1 MAKGYR
7 LIGDRFVIHNP
18 FQVEGVWKA
27 RIRDKETGG
36 TEKVSSRLSDSHKA
50 DLFFQRWC
58 EDRVKREQKK
68 SLTAISF
75 GIAYRE
81 WLGLKFASA
90 KTIKHHEL
98 SLEKYLI
105 PRFGEKYVN
114 EILPIDIEKFI
125 KELERLGRKT
135 RTRQWYLTTLRG
147 FFRWAVRNRFA
158 QEDPAQG
165 LRVQR
170 GERRE
175 GVALSYDE
183 AQRLLVACSE
193 EIVIEI
199 EYSNRAKANQ
209 RYKPPSHLF
218 IAVLI
223 SLHTGLRRGNVLALR
238 WIQVDLAQRK
248 IRIPGRE
255 MKARSTLEV
264 PIHPELAEILAE
276 IQKQQDVIDLNGFII
291 GNAGK
296 SEFEGTEPLKDL
308 KKAFK
313 WAVKKAG
320 LVDGEGNPRF
330 RWHDLRHTVSTWLAE
345 RYPQA
350 IKDAILGHAPRGVSQ
365 IYTHISFQ
373 KLKEAIDGM
382 PRLLPARSS
391 GQGLV
396 PARTPDTIKSNP

>member
-7 LIGDRFVIHNP
+7 LVGDRFVIHNA
-18 FQVEGVWKA
+18 FEVGGVWKA
-27 RIRDKETGG
+27 RIRDKETGR

-58 EDRVKREQKK
+58 EDRLKREQKR
-68 SLTAISF
+68 SFTAVTF
-75 GIAYRE
+75 EIAYRE
-81 WLGLKFASA
+81 WLGLKSAST

-114 EILPIDIEKFI
+114 EVLPIDIEKFL
-125 KELERLGRKT
+125 KELEKLGRKS

-158 QEDPAQG
+158 QEDPTGG
-165 LRVQR
+165 LRVQK
-170 GERRE
+170 GVRRE

-183 AQRLLVACSE
+183 AQKLLVACSE

-209 RYKPPSHLF
+209 RYKPPNHLF
-218 IAVLI
+218 LAVLI
-223 SLHTGLRRGNVLALR
+223 SLHTGLRRGNVLRLG

-248 IRIPGRE
+248 IRIDGKE
-255 MKARSTLEV
+255 MKALSTLEI
-264 PIHPELAEILAE
+264 PIHPELAEVLAE
-276 IQKQQDVIDLNGFII
+276 IQKQQEVIDLNGFII
-291 GNAGK
+291 GKGRKKREIESA
-296 SEFEGTEPLKDL
+296 EPLKDL

-313 WAVKKAG
+313 WAVIKAG
-320 LVDGEGNPRF
+320 LVDGEGKPRF

-365 IYTHISFQ
+365 VYTHISFQ

-382 PRLLPARSS
+382 PRLLPTRSS
-391 GQGLV
+391 AQQ
-396 PARTPDTIKSNP
+396 A